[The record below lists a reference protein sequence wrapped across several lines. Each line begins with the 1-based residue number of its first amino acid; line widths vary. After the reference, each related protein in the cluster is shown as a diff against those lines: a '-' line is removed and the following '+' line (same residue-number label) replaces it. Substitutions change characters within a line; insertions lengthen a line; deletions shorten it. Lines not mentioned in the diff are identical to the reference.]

1 VACPQHAARPFERL
15 VSSVRALGWLAWAL
29 PLGLIPTRSRPAE
42 SSSDPLVRAF
52 CSTAGR
58 FRTRP
63 GMGVTRFGTLST
75 RGTSCD
81 RREVVLRSP
90 ACTRRSTDRHPV
102 VVRVRLVS
110 AETHAGC
117 VFEGLLCSHR
127 GYRFC
132 EPKVFSNEP
141 TFFAPRSSVRIRAIR
156 RPLRGARVRPSF
168 STTIHGEAQP
178 SNGLK
183 RSTGKTL
190 VIQESATKCMEEQ
203 RQAT

>member
-15 VSSVRALGWLAWAL
+15 VSSVRTFGCLAWAL
-29 PLGLIPTRSRPAE
+29 PLELIQTRSRPAE
-42 SSSDPLVRAF
+42 SSSDPLVRAC

-75 RGTSCD
+75 HGTSCD

-90 ACTRRSTDRHPV
+90 ACTRRSTDKRPAV
-102 VVRVRLVS
+102 ARVRLVS

-117 VFEGLLCSHR
+117 VLEGLLCSHR
-127 GYRFC
+127 GYRFW

-141 TFFAPRSSVRIRAIR
+141 TFFAPRNSVRIRGIR
-156 RPLRGARVRPSF
+156 RLLRGARVRPSF
-168 STTIHGEAQP
+168 STTIQGKAQP
-178 SNGLK
+178 SNGLQ
-183 RSTGKTL
+183 RSTGRTS
-190 VIQESATKCMEEQ
+190 VIQESATKCM
-203 RQAT
+203 